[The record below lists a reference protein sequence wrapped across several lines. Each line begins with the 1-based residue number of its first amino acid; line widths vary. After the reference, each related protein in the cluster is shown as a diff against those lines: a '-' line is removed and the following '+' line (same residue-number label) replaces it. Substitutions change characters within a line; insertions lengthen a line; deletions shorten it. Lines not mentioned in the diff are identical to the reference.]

1 MNMLCRHEVLSA
13 PRGQLHAC
21 LPNFVKSF
29 RITSLADPHLLT
41 PIESHPYVKQGVAP
55 PSLRFCP
62 SSDLSVESVAPMSDD
77 FRVSI
82 EKLVYGGE
90 GLAHADGNT
99 VFVPYVL
106 PGAQVRA
113 VARKKQKKLLW
124 AELLEVTSPAKERS
138 KPKCP
143 HFQKC
148 GGCHYQHISANE
160 QLRLKKEILRETLSR
175 LGGLSWDGAIVE
187 HSAEPYAYRN
197 RAQWAVRDG
206 MPRALGYFLP
216 ESSVILPIDE
226 CPVLSS
232 LLAQTFLKL
241 QDMTR
246 SNTLP
251 AGIQEIEAFVDS
263 SDQKI
268 ALNIAFDKFPK
279 SAEELA
285 SLFRSA
291 LPQLESLLLLDQKKN
306 KFELS
311 GPGYLTQ
318 EAGGYQ
324 YRVSH
329 LSFFQVN
336 RFLIEDL
343 LKTVVA
349 SAHGETALDLY
360 AGVGFFTLPLTKTF
374 AKVVSVDANLA
385 ATRDLLT
392 NAETAKVAVAS
403 HNEHVEEFLKKT
415 SEKPEFVVLDPPR
428 SGLGARAAKGLAEL
442 GAKEIVYLSCDPST
456 LARDLAVL
464 TNSPRKP
471 KEIETPSNR
480 YEITEMH
487 LFDLFP
493 QTFHIETLVRLR
505 RAP

>member
-1 MNMLCRHEVLSA
+1 M
-13 PRGQLHAC
+13 
-21 LPNFVKSF
+21 
-29 RITSLADPHLLT
+29 AD
-41 PIESHPYVKQGVAP
+41 E
-55 PSLRFCP
+55 LR
-62 SSDLSVESVAPMSDD
+62 L
-77 FRVSI
+77 SI
-82 EKLVYGGE
+82 EKLVYGGD

-106 PGAQVRA
+106 PGEEVRA
-113 VARKKQKKLLW
+113 AAKKRQKKLLW
-124 AELLEVTSPAKERS
+124 AELLEVTTPAKERT
-138 KPKCP
+138 KPQCP

-148 GGCHYQHISANE
+148 GGCHYQHISAVE
-160 QLRLKKEILRETLSR
+160 QLRLKKEILLETLGR
-175 LGGLSWDGAIVE
+175 LGGISWEGPIAE
-187 HSAEPYAYRN
+187 HSGEPYGYRN

-206 MPRALGYFLP
+206 LPRALGYFLQ

-226 CPVLSS
+226 CPVLSP
-232 LLAQTFLKL
+232 LLGQTFLKL

-246 SNTLP
+246 TGALP
-251 AGIQEIEAFVDS
+251 SGVQEIEAFADS
-263 SDQKI
+263 RDEQI
-268 ALNIAFDKFPK
+268 ALNVAFDRFPK
-279 SAEELA
+279 PAEELIA
-285 SLFRSA
+285 AFRRA
-291 LPQLESLLLLDQKKN
+291 LPRLESLLLLDQKKN

-318 EAGGYQ
+318 QAGGYE

-349 SAHGETALDLY
+349 NVRGGMALDLY
-360 AGVGFFTLPLTKTF
+360 AGVGFFTLPLAKTF
-374 AKVVSVDANLA
+374 GRVVSVDANLA
-385 ATRDLLT
+385 ATRDLQT
-392 NAETAKVAVAS
+392 NAELAKVAVVS
-403 HNEHVEEFLKKT
+403 HNEHVEEFLGKT
-415 SEKPEFVVLDPPR
+415 TDKPDIVVLDPPR
-428 SGLGARAAKGLAEL
+428 AGLGARAAKDLAEL
-442 GAKEIVYLSCDPST
+442 GAQEILYLSCDPST

-471 KEIETPSNR
+471 KEISAPTNR
-480 YEITEMH
+480 YEITELH